1 MPVFWAEVLNLLLYD
16 TVSLG
21 NWFWVFWNC
30 HYKHDGLNAHWMRPM
45 RREVHVVVFSD
56 RKIYSARS
64 TVHLKSLLETAAD
77 VGAKDFVQ
85 LVYTTGLEVKT
96 IASNMT
102 IFVPSDDAVR
112 DFTDNLQEA
121 VSILQ
126 IKLFKFAL
134 WMFLRLWSSG
144 CKSQK
149 DYNFKY
155 IVIYSELLHAS
166 MCWAIIFSPVSY
178 SSCFM

>member
-1 MPVFWAEVLNLLLYD
+1 
-16 TVSLG
+16 
-21 NWFWVFWNC
+21 
-30 HYKHDGLNAHWMRPM
+30 MRPM

-134 WMFLRLWSSG
+134 
-144 CKSQK
+144 
-149 DYNFKY
+149 
-155 IVIYSELLHAS
+155 
-166 MCWAIIFSPVSY
+166 
-178 SSCFM
+178 